1 MVSAHTSTDKHKLV
15 WGAADYATHLFRL
28 RPRSIALA
36 ERVGSAEPYGID
48 EAHDLFGGCEG
59 DSERGGFFMLRRE
72 LALGAIT
79 ALLVGCTA
87 DKPAPTGFEVRA
99 PLFAVGG
106 NSGGNGDV
114 NLGTHMTGA
123 EEVFMPVPPST
134 ATPAD
139 SRAQGEAIFRVNGDG
154 TSVDFRLIASNI
166 DNVIMSHIHCGL
178 AGANGPIRMWLY
190 PVVGPA
196 GAPAASGAGPQNGVL
211 ASGTFNPTGVTCP
224 DGSPLLDA
232 IRAGRTYVNVH
243 TKSHDLPANTNN
255 TGPGDF
261 PGGEIRGQLD
271 DHNH

>member
-1 MVSAHTSTDKHKLV
+1 V
-15 WGAADYATHLFRL
+15 LFRTF
-28 RPRSIALA
+28 S
-36 ERVGSAEPYGID
+36 ERGGSTEPYGID
-48 EAHDLFGGCEG
+48 EAHDLFEAARKILDAEG
-59 DSERGGFFMLRRE
+59 VMLRGGI
-72 LALGAIT
+72 ALGAIT

-87 DKPAPTGFEVRA
+87 DKPAPTGFVVTA
-99 PLFAVGG
+99 PLYAVGG

-123 EEVFMPVPPST
+123 EEVFTPVPPST

-139 SRAQGEAIFRVNGDG
+139 SRAQGQAIFRVNDDG
-154 TSVDFRLIASNI
+154 TVDFRLIASNI
-166 DNVIMSHIHCGL
+166 DNVIMSHIHCGP

-224 DGSPLLDA
+224 DGTTLINA
-232 IRAGRTYVNVH
+232 IRAGLTYVNVH
-243 TKSHDLPANTNN
+243 TNDGVAPAN

-271 DHNH
+271 EHNH